1 MQLTMAGK
9 RTTQINSYSHETWQM
24 VYPMLRNM
32 SSIWS
37 DVVVLQNEHVPC
49 VQVETACGCMGH
61 QLVCTMLCA
70 CGSGPA
76 CSNPF
81 NAKERMTYDTD
92 EVDNESS
99 EYNNDRDDYFII
111 CHKFITVMP

>member
-9 RTTQINSYSHETWQM
+9 RTTQINSYSHETCQM

-32 SSIWS
+32 SSSRS
-37 DVVVLQNEHVPC
+37 DVVVLQNEHV
-49 VQVETACGCMGH
+49 QVGTACGCMGL

-81 NAKERMTYDTD
+81 NAKERTTDDTD